1 MADVTHHR
9 AQVAELSQRLVDEL
23 DRHGADEPV
32 DSPTWLTVGA
42 ITGHVASIYGWVAE
56 IVRTGEPA
64 RRSEAIFGDT
74 DAAPAVAKARAR
86 MLMALDEVD
95 SNNPCWIIGG
105 TLASPAF
112 WARRMV
118 FETIKRLIDL
128 RSAGTENSP
137 VVPAELTVEL
147 AADGLD
153 EFFAVFLARSRPTLP
168 ELTGS
173 IAFVATDVERAWS
186 LTSEWLLDTLTEAD
200 VVVRATA
207 PDLLLLLW
215 ERADALTHANLFT
228 VEGDRAI
235 VAALQSAPIHV

>member
-1 MADVTHHR
+1 MTDVSDRR
-9 AQVAELSQRLVDEL
+9 ALVAKLSQLFVDEL
-23 DRHGADEPV
+23 ALHGTDAVVE
-32 DSPTWLTVGA
+32 SATWPTAGA
-42 ITGHVASIYGWVAE
+42 LAGHVASIYGWVAE

-64 RRSEAIFGDT
+64 RRSEAILGDT

-95 SNNPCWIIGG
+95 SNIPCWIIGG

-118 FETIKRLIDL
+118 FETMKHLIDL
-128 RSAGTENSP
+128 RGAGTENAP
-137 VVPAELTVEL
+137 VAPAELTAEL

-153 EFFAVFLARSRPTLP
+153 EFFAVFLARSRPTLSA
-168 ELTGS
+168 LTGS
-173 IAFVATDVERAWS
+173 IGFVATDGERAWS
-186 LTSEWLLDTLTEAD
+186 LTSDWMLGTLTEAD

-215 ERADALTHANLFT
+215 ERADALAHADRFT

-235 VAALQSAPIHV
+235 VAALQAAPIHL